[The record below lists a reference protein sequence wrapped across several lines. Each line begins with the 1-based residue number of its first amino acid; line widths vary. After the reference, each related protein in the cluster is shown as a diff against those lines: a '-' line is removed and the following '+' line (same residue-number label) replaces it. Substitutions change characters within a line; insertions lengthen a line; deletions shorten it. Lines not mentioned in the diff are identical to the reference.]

1 MVSDALTEPPG
12 ESTRNTIADTES
24 SAAASRRPAAMV
36 SPPALGLPNGNIRG
50 PPRPLTIGPARVTTA
65 IVVLGLRP
73 GIEGSG
79 GPPGPVARA

>member
-36 SPPALGLPNGNIRG
+36 SAPALELPNGNIPR
-50 PPRPLTIGPARVTTA
+50 PPRPLTIGPATVTTA
-65 IVVLGLRP
+65 IVDLGLCP
-73 GIEGSG
+73 ATDGNGD
-79 GPPGPVARA
+79 PPGAVARA